1 MKKNDEF
8 HAQRSFFRNE
18 GSRHMMRGAMIK
30 LIAFLTMLEII
41 SDKMWVDL
49 EEDEMTDRIR
59 LALRNK
65 DS

>member
-1 MKKNDEF
+1 
-8 HAQRSFFRNE
+8 
-18 GSRHMMRGAMIK
+18 MMRGAMIK